1 MVGGGVDVLFEFREW
16 QLVVEEV
23 VEVQG
28 DARVRL
34 VSQVVL
40 KDATQ
45 SAAFGG
51 EDVAWRMEKL
61 RFVEGQG

>member
-1 MVGGGVDVLFEFREW
+1 MVGGVDLLFEFREW

-40 KDATQ
+40 KDAAQ
-45 SAAFGG
+45 GAALGC
-51 EDVAWRMEKL
+51 
-61 RFVEGQG
+61 